1 MSSVLLVCKQNDVI
15 RVLADVLRPM
25 NFQLIDSATS
35 TGEGRRRLQEIEYDL
50 VIVNTPLGDEFGTD
64 FAIDIMDKFMVGVI
78 LIVKSDSVSSIE
90 EKMMDTAAFVV
101 PKPFNRQ
108 LLVQNVRFVLQSRD
122 KFQRL
127 QKKNTELKAK
137 IEDIG
142 IVYRGKLFLMGYLDM
157 TEDEAHRYIQ
167 KKAMD
172 MRISPRKV
180 AEQIIDTYSK
190 KK

>member
-25 NFQLIDSATS
+25 NFQMIDSATS
-35 TGEGRRRLQEIEYDL
+35 AGEGRRRLQEIEYDL

-78 LIVKSDSVSSIE
+78 LIVKSDSVSSVE

-108 LLVQNVRFVLQSRD
+108 LLVQNVRFVLQSRE

>member
-35 TGEGRRRLQEIEYDL
+35 AGEGRRRLQEIEYDL

-78 LIVKSDSVSSIE
+78 LIVKSDSVSSVE

>member
-1 MSSVLLVCKQNDVI
+1 
-15 RVLADVLRPM
+15 
-25 NFQLIDSATS
+25 
-35 TGEGRRRLQEIEYDL
+35 
-50 VIVNTPLGDEFGTD
+50 
-64 FAIDIMDKFMVGVI
+64 MDKFMVGVI
-78 LIVKSDSVSSIE
+78 LIVKSDSVSSVE

-108 LLVQNVRFVLQSRD
+108 LLVQNVRFVLQSRE